1 MKATTHTEVY
11 RPFEGSPLQHPL
23 RPWVLALS
31 AWKVGFKKK
40 LPALLLYGP
49 VAIFAIISCFRVYL
63 GYVGLEILE
72 GQALAGPMLQE
83 VLGKGLDNVV
93 NCLQGSM
100 VFGLLVVGWY
110 GSGLIAE
117 DARLGANLLIF
128 SRPITRS
135 HYILGKLL
143 AVAGFGSLATVLPT
157 LVICVMAGFASPEWA
172 FLKEE
177 WLSILTAVVYSLFL
191 VASLSLFILAISSLC
206 KRKSYALNA
215 SIGLILLTGAVGG
228 VLEELLGDERFE
240 LLAVMTNFDRLANWM
255 ILGEAARGPGIL
267 ASTMVI
273 FALWVASLFI
283 LAHRVRKLEVV
294 A

>member
-1 MKATTHTEVY
+1 MKATTHTEIY
-11 RPFEGSPLQHPL
+11 RPFEGSILRHPL

-49 VAIFAIISCFRVYL
+49 VAIFAIISSFRVYL
-63 GYVGLEILE
+63 GYVGVELLE
-72 GQALAGPMLQE
+72 GQTLAGPLLQE
-83 VLGKGLDNVV
+83 VLGEGLDNVA

-117 DARLGANLLIF
+117 DARVGANLLIF

-157 LVICVMAGFASPEWA
+157 LVICGMAGFASPDWA

-177 WLSILTAVVYSLFL
+177 WISILKALLYSLFL
-191 VASLSLFILAISSLC
+191 VTSLSLFTLAISSLFA
-206 KRKSYALNA
+206 RKSYALNA
-215 SIGLILLTGAVGG
+215 SIGLLLLSGAVGG
-228 VLEELLGDERFE
+228 VLDELLDDDRFE
-240 LLAVMTNFDRLANWM
+240 LMAVLTNFDRIANWM
-255 ILGEAARGPGIL
+255 ILGQETSGPGIL
-267 ASTMVI
+267 ASGMVI
-273 FALWVASLFI
+273 AALWVASLSI
-283 LAHRVRKLEVV
+283 LAYRVRKLEVV